1 MGEAIRS
8 STPPRLNT
16 GHRSLVT
23 DVSRFII
30 NGQKRLSGIF
40 TPVGNKNAALPML
53 AACLLTDEPVILH
66 NVPDIQD
73 VRVMLELLEHL
84 GVQVENRGGAVTLRA
99 AGIRR
104 TRLDREL
111 CRRVRASILL
121 AGPLTARTG
130 RAVIYPPGGDI
141 IGRRRI
147 DTHMAG
153 LRALGVKVEGGDF
166 YTFRAK
172 ARRGADILL
181 DEASVTATENLLMAA
196 ITATGTTTIYNAAC
210 EPHVQD
216 LGALLNKMGAQIT
229 GLGTNLIRIA
239 GVDRLHGADHTIG
252 PDYIEVGSYLCAT
265 AVTGGELTVNGFND
279 EQVRAVMQR
288 TFGKLGLVWK
298 TEGGQVY
305 QPAHR
310 YFRVKR
316 DLGGAVPKIEDGA
329 WPAFPSDLMSV
340 AIVLATQARGS
351 VLFFEKMFESRMY
364 FVDRLIEMGARV
376 VQCDPHRVVVEG
388 PARLHG
394 IHMSSPDIRA
404 GMAMLIAA
412 LGARG
417 TSVIENAQVI
427 DRGYERV
434 EERLRALGA
443 EITREP

>member
-1 MGEAIRS
+1 MS
-8 STPPRLNT
+8 RLLIT
-16 GHRSLVT
+16 GQR
-23 DVSRFII
+23 
-30 NGQKRLSGIF
+30 RLSGTF

-53 AACLLTDEPVILH
+53 AACLLTDEPVVLR

-73 VRVMLELLEHL
+73 VRVMLELLQAL
-84 GVQVENRGGAVTLRA
+84 GVSVASKAGTVNLRA
-99 AGIRR
+99 TGIRR
-104 TRLDREL
+104 TKLDREL
-111 CRRVRASILL
+111 CRKVRASILL

-130 RAVIYPPGGDI
+130 RATVYPPGGDI

-153 LRALGVKVEGGDF
+153 LRALGMKVEGGDF

-172 ARRGADILL
+172 SLHGADILL
-181 DEASVTATENLLMAA
+181 DEASVTATENILMAA
-196 ITATGTTTIYNAAC
+196 VLAKGVTTVYNAAC

-216 LGALLNKMGAQIT
+216 LGALLNKMGAHIT
-229 GLGTNLIRIA
+229 GLGTNLIRIE
-239 GVDRLHGADHTIG
+239 GVERLHGADHTLG
-252 PDYIEVGSYLCAT
+252 PDYIEVGSYLCAA
-265 AVTGGELTVNGFND
+265 AVTGGELTVTGFP
-279 EQVRAVMQR
+279 EAQTRAVMQR
-288 TFGKLGLVWK
+288 TFSKLGLGWK
-298 TEGGQVY
+298 FEGEQLH
-305 QPAHR
+305 QPAHKF
-310 YFRVKR
+310 FRVKR

-351 VLFFEKMFESRMY
+351 MLFFEKMFESRMY

-412 LGARG
+412 LCARG

-443 EITREP
+443 EITREA